1 MGRLEPMSQE
11 TNKQMKRTFIL
22 VLGLSLTMISQA
34 ISIAE
39 WKNYFAENIATID
52 PVEGVYNVAIQHEGH
67 SPGYSTGV
75 TAISAN
81 VAIVKEGS
89 IYKMFVNDG
98 GYFRNGAGE
107 WYSMEQIGETN
118 AFTFY
123 VKNGDR
129 HVASVRTYIQ
139 DSFQFRVTVTQTF
152 YSAVSTVTYD
162 FIKEYP
168 TRSMYEEQ
176 LNATRQKQ
184 WTGTGWALNG
194 GYIVTNFHCVDG
206 AKTIKVK
213 GIQGDFTTEYSA
225 LVVATDKVNDLAVIH
240 IQDGKF
246 TDSIEIPY
254 CIETKQC
261 DVGENIWT
269 LGYPMM
275 SIMGDE
281 IKFTDGK
288 ISSKTGYMGD
298 LSTYQISAPI
308 QPGNSGGPMFNE
320 LGNIV
325 GITSSGLNKQVAD
338 NVNYAI
344 KSSYLINLIE
354 SALSTE
360 IIPKGKL
367 ENLSLTEYIKRNRNF
382 VYQLYFSNST
392 EDSIDRVVS
401 EEENENQQTHSSISK
416 LSEYK
421 VIKPSIK
428 FYWERVVS
436 IPTITITD
444 EYTILDINICWLEN
458 GKFFANANSDAS
470 LVDVKTGISYKLLK
484 VENVQMSPSK
494 SYYSR
499 QIGYRMYFEKL
510 PDSTNKIQL
519 HNGGIFGG
527 GAWKYKLDI
536 KSIYW

>member
-1 MGRLEPMSQE
+1 
-11 TNKQMKRTFIL
+11 MKRIFIL
-22 VLGLSLTMISQA
+22 FFGLSLAIISQA
-34 ISIAE
+34 RSIAE
-39 WKNYFAENIATID
+39 WKNYFAENIATLD

-67 SPGYSTGV
+67 SPGYTTGV

-81 VAIVKEGS
+81 VAIVKDGTV
-89 IYKMFVNDG
+89 YKMFVNDG

-118 AFTFY
+118 AFTFH
-123 VKNGDR
+123 VKNGNR
-129 HVASVRTYIQ
+129 HVASVRTYIH
-139 DSFQFRVTVTQTF
+139 DAFQFRVTITQTY
-152 YSAVSTVTYD
+152 YSAVSTAIYD

-168 TRSMYEEQ
+168 TRSMYEKQ
-176 LNATRQKQ
+176 LNATKHKE
-184 WTGTGWALNG
+184 WTGSGWALND
-194 GYIVTNFHCVDG
+194 GYVVTNFHCVDG

-213 GIQGDFTTEYSA
+213 GVNGDFTAEYNA
-225 LVVATDKVNDLAVIH
+225 VVVATDKVNDLAIIH
-240 IQDGKF
+240 IQDEKY
-246 TDSIEIPY
+246 TNSIDIPY
-254 CIETKQC
+254 SIETKQC

-281 IKFTDGK
+281 IKFTDGR

-320 LGNIV
+320 HGNIV

-360 IIPKGKL
+360 IIPTGKL
-367 ENLSLTEYIKRNRNF
+367 EYLTLTEYIKRNKNF
-382 VYQLYFSNST
+382 VYQLYFNNANENSV
-392 EDSIDRVVS
+392 ENVVN
-401 EEENENQQTHSSISK
+401 EKENESQQSQSSMSK
-416 LSEYK
+416 LSEHK
-421 VIKPSIK
+421 VITPSIDFWAK
-428 FYWERVVS
+428 VFT

-444 EYTILDINICWLEN
+444 QYTILDINICWLES
-458 GKFFANANSDAS
+458 GIFFVNANSNAS
-470 LVDVKTGISYKLLK
+470 LIDVKTGNSYKLLK

-494 SYYSR
+494 SFYSR
-499 QIGYRMYFEKL
+499 QIEYRMYFEKL

-519 HNGGIFGG
+519 CNGGIFGG
-527 GAWKYKLDI
+527 GAWKYKINI
-536 KSIYW
+536 KNIYW